1 MKNLNSVQKTKTTS
15 GFHLFLILIVLSLTL
30 TPSLYAQK
38 EVTDSTW
45 EFELNGTDKLVV
57 LDFYATWCGP
67 CKRMHPIL
75 EQLAQEYG
83 SAVKFLQMDVDQNQL
98 DDELGIDSMPTFVFW
113 KDGKVLDLQK
123 GATDIDSFR
132 ALIEKNK

>member
-1 MKNLNSVQKTKTTS
+1 MKSLNSIHKTKTGS
-15 GFHLFLILIVLSLTL
+15 RSYLFLFLTVLSLTL

-38 EVTDSTW
+38 EVSDSTW
-45 EFELNGTDKLVV
+45 EVELNGTDKLVV
-57 LDFYATWCGP
+57 LDFYATWCPP

-113 KDGKVLDLQK
+113 KNGKVLDVQK